1 MAVDALALALDGDT
15 MPEEAD
21 EPAVFVA
28 ESSLG
33 GGRRRDVPLPL
44 PLPLPPPSSPPREEG
59 SRALTE
65 LDGPSLYEH
74 SVFRT
79 TQLAHGG
86 PCSSH

>member
-33 GGRRRDVPLPL
+33 GGRRRDEPLPL
-44 PLPLPPPSSPPREEG
+44 PPSSPPREEG
-59 SRALTE
+59 SRALAE